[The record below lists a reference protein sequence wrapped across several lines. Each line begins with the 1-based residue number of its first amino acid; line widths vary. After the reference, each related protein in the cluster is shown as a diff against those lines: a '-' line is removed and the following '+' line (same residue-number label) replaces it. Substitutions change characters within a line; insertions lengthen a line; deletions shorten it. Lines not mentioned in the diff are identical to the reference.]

1 MSRGSSK
8 RPAMVAFAMAAL
20 CAVMLVLLTGCDS
33 GHEPTID
40 RATFSVALVDKPGR
54 DWPAGSVAVTYAAGT
69 GHSRIE
75 ILRDYYPECLEHEIR
90 HVFEG
95 LWHDQRTACR

>member
-8 RPAMVAFAMAAL
+8 KPALVAFALAGLFAL
-20 CAVMLVLLTGCDS
+20 VLVLLTGCDS
-33 GHEPTID
+33 EQKPIID
-40 RATFSVALVDKPGR
+40 QALFSVTLVDEPGTN
-54 DWPAGSVAVTYAAGT
+54 WPAGSVAVTYAAGT

-95 LWHDQRTACR
+95 PWHDQRTTCR